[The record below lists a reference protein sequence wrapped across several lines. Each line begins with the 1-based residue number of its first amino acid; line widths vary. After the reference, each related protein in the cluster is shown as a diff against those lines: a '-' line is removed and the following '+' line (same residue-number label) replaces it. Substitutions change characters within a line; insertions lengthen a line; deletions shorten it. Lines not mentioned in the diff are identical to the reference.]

1 MRYAS
6 HWRAATR
13 LQKKEEDE
21 PMAEPSF
28 SAVDAALGYLYQ
40 VRCALLWTLKRQR
53 TESTDFQ
60 ISIETLDDVAFE
72 QVGGEPTDLLQTKH
86 HRRAVASLTDASPD
100 LWKTL
105 RIWFEG
111 HRRNTILVST
121 AMYLV
126 TTAKCGE
133 DTAAALLRH
142 GKRDVE
148 KARQRLDDVA
158 RTSTNAINLAAYTAF
173 LAATKAQQTAIL
185 ERVIIVDGAPSI
197 EDLDGELRA
206 EVFWA
211 AGREH
216 LAAFLQRLEGW
227 WFRRVLRQLTDTTG
241 SQRIGSMELDAEM
254 SDLREQFR
262 QDALPIDDDL
272 LQFDL
277 DEATAAAHQ
286 NSPFVLQLNLIRA
299 AKQRIAAAIRDYY
312 RAFEQRSRWMRDR
325 LLLQTELG
333 KYEKRLLE
341 EWELV
346 FEAMRD
352 ELGDDAADDAKAAAA
367 RSVLTWAE
375 RTTIP
380 IRASVTEPFV
390 TRGSLHMLADDG
402 RLGWHPEFRSRL
414 AEVLS
419 AKEHA
424 A

>member
-1 MRYAS
+1 MV
-6 HWRAATR
+6 
-13 LQKKEEDE
+13 
-21 PMAEPSF
+21 EPSF

-40 VRCALLWTLKRQR
+40 VRCALLWTLRRQR
-53 TESTDFQ
+53 TESTDFEV
-60 ISIETLDDVAFE
+60 SIETLDDVTFE
-72 QVGGEPTDLLQTKH
+72 HVGGKASDLLQTKH
-86 HRRAVASLTDASPD
+86 HRRGVASLTDASPD

-111 HRRNTILVST
+111 HKSKAIPEST
-121 AMYLV
+121 ALYLV
-126 TTAKCGE
+126 TTATCAEGSI
-133 DTAAALLRH
+133 AALLRH
-142 GKRDVE
+142 ANRDVE
-148 KARQRLDDVA
+148 RARQRLDDVA
-158 RTSTNAINLAAYTAF
+158 RASTNATNLAGYSAF
-173 LAATKAQQTAIL
+173 LAATKPAQTAIL
-185 ERVIIVDGAPSI
+185 ERVVIVDGAPLI
-197 EDLDGELRA
+197 NDLDSELRG
-206 EVFWA
+206 EVYWA

-216 LAAFLQRLEGW
+216 LGTFLQRLEGW
-227 WFRRVLRQLTDTTG
+227 WFRRVLRQLTDATG
-241 SQRIGSMELDAEM
+241 FQRIGSVELDAEM

-262 QDALPIDDDL
+262 QDSLPIDDDL
-272 LQFDL
+272 LLFDL
-277 DEATAAAHQ
+277 DEATAIAHQ
-286 NSPFVLQLNLIRA
+286 NSLFVLQLKLIRA

-333 KYEKRLLE
+333 MYEKRLLE

-346 FEAMRD
+346 FEAMRN

-402 RLGWHPEFRSRL
+402 RLGWHPEFRHRL
-414 AEVLS
+414 ASVLG